1 MISSSPSVSD
11 ITEIT
16 HLQLIVNDQKSTL
29 LAKALG
35 DAEAAARAEGLKF
48 PHSNFQPTGRYAKK
62 GTPLTITVSPP
73 ISGLEVVI
81 GQYGVYANLN
91 NGVETKPISNGLN
104 AGANRIVAPIDGMV
118 YIQNRRSSGD
128 AFVDIEG
135 GQPVPTFIKGVT
147 TRTEF
152 DLQILRWYQAPFIEL
167 IGEYIHANFQYAKA
181 VANLIVQPTNLDRR
195 IAMMDEVVAYTNAHY
210 GLSRYALDFAH
221 KSSHYMYI
229 ANPDVG
235 VGFASAFHYRITFQ
249 VSTGAGTKILVGPE
263 NDQFGL
269 YHEVGHTYQMD
280 ESTWSGLIEITNNVS
295 SLTVQ
300 EAQGFPNYLDVD
312 SVREDVAIFRKTPIA
327 QRDFEDIGSNGRLKV
342 LMFDQLRRGFGN
354 NFYAHLSQQFRI
366 ENAKGIPEPVS
377 DFAVRQHFMVT
388 AANVTGRNLTPFFEE
403 WGMQMD
409 DATHSELAK
418 FPDLKEKIWN
428 NFDRKTDKL
437 ERNLPSLE
445 VPCTLTGPAQGAIFS
460 VGHMPIY
467 RGIGTPG
474 ATITV
479 EQGLRSG
486 GWEEVGTATVDSS
499 GEWYL
504 FGADLTA
511 GEREA
516 RATQTNGGYGLARN
530 TFTVVDKMPRYPV
543 TLTSPAGGASF
554 DVNHEPVYRGRGT
567 PGAAVT
573 IEQGLLMGARHNVG
587 TAYVNINGDWSLS
600 GEKLTAG
607 KREVRVAQQ
616 YGGDCFA
623 TNSFTVT
630 ERIEHPVTLTSPAE
644 GAVIDPDHFPRY
656 SGSGTPGATITVQQG
671 QIIGGWYEVGT
682 TTVDSSGG
690 WSLIGQNL
698 PAGEREARA
707 IQESNGSISNYN
719 PFTVKQVVK
728 VPITLTTPAAEASFD
743 ESHVP
748 VYSGT
753 GTPNAIITVEQGLRT
768 GNWFTVGATIVNP
781 SGNWSLTGHQLAFG
795 QREVRATQN
804 YDSSDFVRRN
814 FTVTREVVPVILTSP
829 ENSAVLDENSL
840 PLYGGRGTPGALV
853 IIEDGPKGGNWNSVG
868 ITWVDHF
875 GDWFLTGHRLGVG
888 EKAIQATQYIGGESS
903 SDKVYFCV
911 KDQGPLEFPT
921 PPRNLRYEWTSATTG
936 LLSWDSSTGD
946 SNEGNMTY
954 HISQRPSIW
963 HPTQDTFY
971 TFTWLLPTSFT
982 ARVYAIQSSPE
993 GVKRSEEITV
1003 VVKR

>member
-1 MISSSPSVSD
+1 MTSSSPSVSD
-11 ITEIT
+11 LTEIT
-16 HLQLIVNDQKSTL
+16 HLQLIIKYGKSTL

-35 DAEAAARAEGLKF
+35 DAKAAARAEGLRF

-62 GTPLTITVSPP
+62 GTPLTITVSPS

-91 NGVETKPISNGLN
+91 NGVSTDPISLGLN

-128 AFVDIEG
+128 AFVEIEG
-135 GQPVPTFIKGVT
+135 GYPIPTFIKGVT
-147 TRTEF
+147 TRDEF
-152 DLQILRWYQAPFIEL
+152 NLQILQWNLAPFIEL

-181 VANLIVQPTNLDRR
+181 VIDLIAQPTNLDRR
-195 IAMMDEVVAYTNAHY
+195 IAMMDEVVAYTNAHF
-210 GLSRYALDFAH
+210 GLSRYALDCAH

-235 VGFASAFHYRITFQ
+235 AGYASATSYRITFQ
-249 VSTGAGTKILVGPE
+249 ISTGAGTKILVGPE

-269 YHEVGHTYQMD
+269 YHEVGHTYQMN
-280 ESTWSGLIEITNNVS
+280 ENRWSGLGEITNNVS

-300 EAQGFPNYLDVD
+300 EAQGYPNYLDVD

-327 QRDFEDIGSNGRLKV
+327 QRDFEDIGSNDRLKV

-388 AANVTGRNLTPFFEE
+388 AANVTRRNLTSFFEE
-403 WGMQMD
+403 WGVQMD

-437 ERNLPSLE
+437 ERNLPPLE
-445 VPCTLTGPAQGAIFS
+445 VPCTLTAPVQGAIFG
-460 VGHMPIY
+460 VGHMPKY
-467 RGIGTPG
+467 RGKGAPG

-499 GEWYL
+499 GDWSL
-504 FGADLTA
+504 LGAGLTA

-516 RATQTNGGYGLARN
+516 RATQTNGGSGFARN
-530 TFTVVDKMPRYPV
+530 TFTVMDKMPRYPV

-567 PGAAVT
+567 PGTAVT
-573 IEQGLLMGARHNVG
+573 IEQGPLTGAWYNVG

-607 KREVRVAQQ
+607 KREVRVTQQ

-623 TNSFTVT
+623 TNSVTVT

-656 SGSGTPGATITVQQG
+656 SGSATPGAIITVHQG
-671 QIIGGWYEVGT
+671 EITGGWSYVGT
-682 TTVDSSGG
+682 ITVDSSGE

-707 IQESNGSISNYN
+707 IQESNGSSSHYN
-719 PFTVKQVVK
+719 PFTVKHVVK
-728 VPITLTTPAAEASFD
+728 VPITLTTPAAGASFD
-743 ESHVP
+743 ESHLP
-748 VYSGT
+748 VYSGK

-804 YDSSDFVRRN
+804 YDSSDFVRRD
-814 FTVTREVVPVILTSP
+814 FTVTREVAPVTLTSP
-829 ENSAVLDENSL
+829 EESVVFEENSL
-840 PLYGGRGTPGALV
+840 PLYAGRGTPGALV
-853 IIEDGPKGGNWNSVG
+853 IIEDGPKGGSWNSVG
-868 ITWVDHF
+868 TTWVDHS
-875 GDWFLTGHRLGVG
+875 GDWSLTGHRLGVG
-888 EKAIQATQYIGGESS
+888 EKVIRATQYIGGESS
-903 SDKVYFCV
+903 SDKVYFSV
-911 KDQGPLEFPT
+911 KDQGPLELPT
-921 PPRNLRYEWTSATTG
+921 PPRNLRYEWTSATTCR
-936 LLSWDSSTGD
+936 LSWDSSTGD
-946 SNEGNMTY
+946 SNEDKMTY
-954 HISQRPSIW
+954 YISLRPSIW
-963 HPTQDTFY
+963 YPTKDTAY
-971 TFTWLLPTSFT
+971 NFTGLLLPSFT
-982 ARVYAIQSSPE
+982 AHVYATQPSPE

-1003 VVKR
+1003 IVKR